1 MNMPEILN
9 FEEFVSKRNE
19 ARAVLKNYV
28 IDCYTKKVK
37 ENILKKNPGI
47 SQRQLKMKTRQAR
60 DSFTD
65 SAK

>member
-37 ENILKKNPGI
+37 ENILKKI
-47 SQRQLKMKTRQAR
+47 QVFHKDSLK
-60 DSFTD
+60 
-65 SAK
+65 